1 MRYKLVSDDV
11 DVTIEVINDQF
22 KCLSSNDEDWVAG
35 EVGSIEE
42 LDMSLWEPVGNYTQ
56 SKAKRMHDALE
67 EAVGWNWLD
76 GDVPQDINE
85 KCIGLLA
92 ELEKQNT

>member
-1 MRYKLVSDDV
+1 MKIIPTEHALWRKNKDGDLE
-11 DVTIEVINDQF
+11 EVVNQQ
-22 KCLSSNDEDWVAG
+22 
-35 EVGSIEE
+35 
-42 LDMSLWEPVGNYTQ
+42 YTQ
-56 SKAKRMHDALE
+56 QQAKRMHDALE

-76 GDVPQDINE
+76 DDVPQDINE